1 MAHASV
7 KRIEAVLEPMFT
19 SAISIPTLKPD
30 HREDYAQAWS
40 SNRRPLLT
48 MRSDRQPVATHR
60 IGLGLFE
67 PFSGP
72 SHLPPV
78 ATGCDR
84 SAP

>member
-40 SNRRPLLT
+40 SNRRP
-48 MRSDRQPVATHR
+48 
-60 IGLGLFE
+60 
-67 PFSGP
+67 
-72 SHLPPV
+72 PPYH
-78 ATGCDR
+78 ALR
-84 SAP
+84 SATSRNPPHRFGLV

>member
-40 SNRRPLLT
+40 SNRRPPLYEEGPCVKWL
-48 MRSDRQPVATHR
+48 RSCIAR
-60 IGLGLFE
+60 
-67 PFSGP
+67 SGR
-72 SHLPPV
+72 
-78 ATGCDR
+78 AR
-84 SAP
+84 